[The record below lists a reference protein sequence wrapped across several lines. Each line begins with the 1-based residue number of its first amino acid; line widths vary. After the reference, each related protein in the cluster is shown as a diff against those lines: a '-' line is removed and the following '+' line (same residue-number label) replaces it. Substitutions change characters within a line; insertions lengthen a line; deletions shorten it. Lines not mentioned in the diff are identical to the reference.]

1 MSDTAVARPGPRVV
15 LALVPLL
22 LLAALVVFLVALGP
36 RGIFPGNFPPVED
49 LTIERVTFK
58 PNEMKVAVTN
68 GGPSPVEISQVLVD
82 EAYWEHEVDPSREL
96 KRLGSASI
104 TIPYPWVEGE
114 PVGITIISST
124 GATFSHEVAVATE
137 TPVVDGRFVLTFA
150 LLGIYIGVIPVLA
163 GMTWLPFLRTL
174 RVRWLHFFMAFTA
187 GVLVFLGVEALAESI
202 EQAEALP
209 TALGGLGVVT
219 VGAIGAFALILAGT
233 RRWRARG
240 AAASRLAI
248 AYTVAIGIGLHN
260 LGEGLAVGAAYRLG
274 EIALGTFLVIGFAI
288 HNTTEGLGIVS
299 ILGSTSARLKH
310 LAALGLI
317 AGVPTVFGGWIG
329 AFFFSP
335 LLAAIFLA
343 VAAGAIAEVIF
354 EVMRTVA
361 REAEGGL
368 AGVASLGGLAVGL
381 IMMYA
386 TGLLVAA

>member
-1 MSDTAVARPGPRVV
+1 MSETAIARPGPRVV

-22 LLAALVVFLVALGP
+22 LLGALIAFLVALGP
-36 RGIFPGNFPPVED
+36 RGIFPGDFPPVED
-49 LTIERVTFK
+49 LTIERVTFR

-68 GGPSPVEISQVLVD
+68 GGPGPVEISQVLVD
-82 EAYWEHEVDPSREL
+82 EAYWEHEVDPSRTL
-96 KRLGSASI
+96 KRLGSATI
-104 TIPYPWVEGE
+104 TIPYPWVDAE

-124 GATFSHEVAVATE
+124 GVTFSHEIEVATE
-137 TPVVDGRFVLTFA
+137 TPVVDGRFVWTFA
-150 LLGIYIGVIPVLA
+150 LLGIYIGVIPVVA
-163 GMTWLPFLRTL
+163 GMTWLPFIRTL
-174 RVRWLHFFMAFTA
+174 HARWLHFFMAFTA
-187 GVLVFLGVEALAESI
+187 GVLLFLGVEALAESI
-202 EQAEALP
+202 EQSEALP

-219 VGAIGAFALILAGT
+219 VGAVGAFALILAGT

-240 AAASRLAI
+240 GAATRLAI
-248 AYTVAIGIGLHN
+248 AYTVAVGIGLHN

-299 ILGSTSARLKH
+299 ILGNLPASLKH
-310 LAALGLI
+310 LGALGLI

-335 LLAAIFLA
+335 VLAAIFLA

-368 AGVASLGGLAVGL
+368 AGPASLGGLAVGL
-381 IMMYA
+381 VMMYA